1 MSKPYV
7 ELPDINVLF
16 SEQSSAATIVDDAVI
31 DQSGNLN
38 LSGIEGETGDGSN
51 FELQTGFYEQETDAG
66 VPFLANSRNAT
77 LKFNIKNQWFIDNI
91 FSGENPDNIYV
102 KQVMYRVEIIGVA
115 SAYDNYV
122 IPGQQT
128 ILNNPAYIEDINV
141 GLGLTSKDFDPAR
154 APQPL
159 TSFEKVL
166 SDFNFG
172 DENLTRDVLI
182 HTYVTVIKDLGF
194 GLDPNLEYPP
204 LEEIQDDIGMDI
216 NDYRDYEMEKN
227 DLGQSVR
234 VQPEVLLPLTSEQEA
249 QFSLDQEAAVNA
261 YLIEYRD
268 NSAPIHF
275 GVEEEGFVVEGFPE
289 ITIYPAFQT
298 DSLGLQATFL
308 SFGARIDSVSEDGTS
323 IFLNQTWND
332 FINKTGDI
340 KDINPNSGLP
350 VGLSTAETFENW
362 NISYKI
368 NDRRVLNT
376 YLHLGDDKLQ
386 LITNVKSDTET
397 FPDPPHAIIY
407 KLYEPLPTD
416 INPKDKAYVVRE
428 ILPQYTETIEL
439 IPYEGEEDVLVL
451 KIPDTPPDASP
462 ITKREVSLKTFDDLV
477 TTDAVLKEGIIDKFI
492 SGSEK
497 PVELSV
503 DYSQYENFINFS
515 SAQKR
520 LENFKYKIERIEQ
533 QTALSSSFV
542 GVTSGS
548 VQSSIHRS
556 EMRNIKSNFDGY
568 ESYLY
573 NTVST
578 YLTSSMGEF
587 NNASW
592 PKTGSGTYLDP
603 YVPVSSSHAD
613 FTSWYGSIPG
623 KTGQLYSA
631 SLYDT
636 ENENRL
642 VSLLPQHISEDL
654 DNSQFLSFMDMIG
667 QQFDEL
673 WSYISAMTNITDRN
687 SDLTEGF
694 SKDLIYNLAK
704 SLGWESQDGKDL
716 LDLSQAG
723 FGQKLEGDSFS
734 LYTSGS
740 LNSPPEG
747 DVSKEITKRLIASM
761 PYLLKTKG
769 TVGSLKG
776 LLNIYGIP
784 STILRVR
791 EYGGL
796 SQPNQ
801 RDAFEVSRRFTKA
814 LGFRGAQYVSSS
826 WSDDS
831 TSGRKPE
838 TVELRFRSVSGSN
851 QTLVQKDSDWAIRL
865 KDNGSV
871 DNYGTVSFI
880 LSGSTGQKEVSSS
893 LLPVFDGDYYSL
905 MLQKRKVETNLFP
918 QPSFEVGSAAGLFNP
933 PFVTQSF
940 AINSAAGGEIEVVSG
955 SNVARTATK
964 SLRHINTNDISSNAA
979 SFTLFSSN
987 PSSTFGSSTAAITDA
1002 VAGET
1007 FTFSAYAKVS
1017 ASLVN
1022 SAGRLR
1028 IFELDS
1034 NEEVVDWN
1042 EDTGKSNN
1050 STLSSLTSLGGIK
1063 SSADVGLNETEWIQ
1077 IQVTKTI
1084 QFSNTAKLGIRFEN
1098 LKPQSTIYWDDVYVG
1113 KNPSNTDAIGDTFN
1127 YELYVKKY
1135 ESGLDRTIF
1144 SSNTSLLIS
1153 GSNTASQSFNAA
1165 WTGSGDLFIGGS
1177 PSDQFGNQLT
1187 GSIMEFR
1194 LWNEPLQEIH
1204 FDTHVANPKSYVGN
1218 TPSSS
1223 YYSLIRRYSFD
1234 DNSVLANGASI
1245 RDVSSDQTDTLA
1257 GFAHGWAGV
1266 NAFESVEDKT
1276 KTMIPNY
1283 GPNRRSSTKIR
1294 IENNVL
1300 SGSSANLSVD
1310 TRFDV
1315 SSNDFAPLDSPKVGI
1330 YFSPTDVVNE
1340 DIILSFA
1347 NLDFNQYLGDPRD
1360 NFKLQYPELKDISTQ
1375 YFQKYA
1381 GKNNFWDYMRLI
1393 KYYDQMMFTQIRK
1406 LIPARSKP
1414 HLGTVIEPNLF
1425 ERSKNPV
1432 QRNQPSFTLTHY
1444 EKTLNVSNMHFNDE
1458 PNVEASHSVF
1468 KISTEYP
1475 NYEGTIE
1482 KLDSPFALPSL
1493 YRFGFNDNYDDRAT
1507 YVSASMK
1514 VGSNREFQEVTMSI
1528 VMDSRKSE
1536 LNQEYKFFY
1545 TSSNDY
1551 DNSSRYSID
1560 PFVNLYTSRSLH
1572 ISELDAGYQDSS
1584 ALNRSFYEGVKN
1596 TKTTTLDGDLPVV
1609 IRTTSPTV
1617 AVPSGMGDS
1626 NLTVLGTGNKS
1637 SSGKRNRGFSKKMK
1651 GNKANSNSK
1660 RLSSDG
1666 TRRDNDDK
1674 NNNNTR

>member
-1 MSKPYV
+1 MANKPYI
-7 ELPDINVLF
+7 ELPDITVLR
-16 SEQSSAATIVDDAVI
+16 SEQSNLSIPSETSI
-31 DQSGNLN
+31 DISGNSN
-38 LSGIEGETGDGSN
+38 LDLDSQDFANIGGFFTIE
-51 FELQTGFYEQETDAG
+51 GFYEQENNNGAIFYANQRNSTIKLTVNSEVLLQNVYDGDQAHSTARVEGMEYFIKVDGQSAETVLIEGSFSDDVDTNEFG
-66 VPFLANSRNAT
+66 VPEENLVGLNLEFQDLSSPATSPIRLEKLLSSIPGLNTDTGITREVSITGRLSYSVATQVEEPYDPNIQDQFDDSGNEITDPDYYANYTPQTITTRSYQHLNIPDSIDITVFPDPSETIGLVATRTPFVAGITSVSENTNEITINQSWQDAIDKLGTVKLTNPNSNLAVGLRPE
-77 LKFNIKNQWFIDNI
+77 NI
-91 FSGENPDNIYV
+91 FS
-102 KQVMYRVEIIGVA
+102 
-115 SAYDNYV
+115 
-122 IPGQQT
+122 
-128 ILNNPAYIEDINV
+128 
-141 GLGLTSKDFDPAR
+141 
-154 APQPL
+154 
-159 TSFEKVL
+159 
-166 SDFNFG
+166 
-172 DENLTRDVLI
+172 
-182 HTYVTVIKDLGF
+182 
-194 GLDPNLEYPP
+194 
-204 LEEIQDDIGMDI
+204 
-216 NDYRDYEMEKN
+216 
-227 DLGQSVR
+227 
-234 VQPEVLLPLTSEQEA
+234 
-249 QFSLDQEAAVNA
+249 
-261 YLIEYRD
+261 
-268 NSAPIHF
+268 
-275 GVEEEGFVVEGFPE
+275 
-289 ITIYPAFQT
+289 
-298 DSLGLQATFL
+298 
-308 SFGARIDSVSEDGTS
+308 
-323 IFLNQTWND
+323 
-332 FINKTGDI
+332 
-340 KDINPNSGLP
+340 
-350 VGLSTAETFENW
+350 NW

-376 YLHLGDDKLQ
+376 YLHLGGDKLR
-386 LITNVKSDTET
+386 LITNVKSDIKK

-407 KLYEPLPTD
+407 KLYEPLPSD
-416 INPKDKAYVVRE
+416 INTKDKAYVVRE
-428 ILPQYTETIEL
+428 IIPQYTENVEL
-439 IPYEGEEDVLVL
+439 IPYEGEEEVLVL
-451 KIPDTPPDASP
+451 KVPDTPPDASP
-462 ITKREVSLKTFDDLV
+462 ITKREVPLKSFDDLV
-477 TTDAVLKEGIIDKFI
+477 TTDAELKEGIIDKFI

-497 PVELSV
+497 PVELAIE
-503 DYSQYENFINFS
+503 YSNYENFINFS

-542 GVTSGS
+542 GVVSGS
-548 VQSSIHRS
+548 VQSSIHRG
-556 EMRNIKSNFDGY
+556 EIRNIKNNFDGY

-587 NNASW
+587 DNASW
-592 PKTGSGTYLDP
+592 PKTGSGTYADP

-613 FTSWYGSIPG
+613 FTSWYGSVPG

-716 LDLSQAG
+716 LDLSQVG

-740 LNSPPEG
+740 LDSPPEG

-769 TVGSLKG
+769 TIGSIKG

-1017 ASLVN
+1017 ASLDN

-1063 SSADVGLNETEWIQ
+1063 SSVDVGLNETEWIQ

-1153 GSNTASQSFNAA
+1153 GSNIASQSFNAS

-1257 GFAHGWAGV
+1257 GFAQGWAGV

-1375 YFQKYA
+1375 YFQKYT

-1393 KYYDQMMFTQIRK
+1393 KYYDQSMFKQIRK

-1482 KLDSPFALPSL
+1482 KLDDPFALPSL

-1626 NLTVLGTGNKS
+1626 NLTVLGTGDKS

-1651 GNKANSNSK
+1651 GNKANSK